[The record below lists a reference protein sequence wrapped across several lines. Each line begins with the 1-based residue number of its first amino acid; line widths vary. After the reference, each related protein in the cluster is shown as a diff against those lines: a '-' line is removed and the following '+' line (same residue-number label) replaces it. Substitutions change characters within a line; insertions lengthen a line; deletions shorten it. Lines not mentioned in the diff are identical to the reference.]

1 MKFPM
6 STCATPM
13 ALPSAGATRRCRHR
27 YRPSMPTIPTSRGRK
42 RFMAKRSDRNL
53 LVGLDIGTSKV
64 VAIVGEIKA
73 DGVLESIGSH
83 PSRGLKKGVVVNIES
98 TVQSIQRA
106 VEEAELMAGCEIHSV
121 YAGIAGS
128 HVRSLNSHGIVAIK
142 DKEVVQ
148 GDVER
153 VIDAAKAVAI
163 PADQKILHV
172 LPQEYIIDSQEGI
185 RDPIGMSGVRLEA
198 KVHIVTGADSAA
210 QNIVKCVQR
219 CGLSVDDIVLEQL
232 ASSYAVLTEDEKDLG
247 VCVVDIGGGTTDIAV
262 FGGGAIRHT
271 AVIPIAGDQVTNDI
285 AVSMRTP
292 TQYAEDIKI
301 KYACA
306 LSQLANPDESIE
318 VPGLG
323 ERPARRLA
331 RQTLAEVVE
340 PRYEELFN
348 LIREELRRSG
358 YEEVIAAGLVLT
370 GGSARMEGAIEL
382 AEEVFHMPVRLGAP
396 QYVKGLNDV
405 VSNPIHAT
413 GVGLLL
419 YAKNNLEVRRTEGP
433 LLSGG
438 MKSIFERMKAWF
450 QGNF

>member
-1 MKFPM
+1 MWI
-6 STCATPM
+6 CATAT
-13 ALPSAGATRRCRHR
+13 ALRSAGRAAPVMWRRHR
-27 YRPSMPTIPTSRGRK
+27 QRRPTRVSTMARK
-42 RFMAKRSDRNL
+42 ADRDVI
-53 LVGLDIGTSKV
+53 VGLDIGTSKV
-64 VAIVGEIKA
+64 VALVGEITA
-73 DGVLESIGSH
+73 DGSIEVIGLGSQ

-106 VEEAELMAGCEIHSV
+106 VEEAELMAGGEHNAA

-128 HVRSLNSHGIVAIK
+128 HVRSLNSHGVVAIR
-142 DKEVVQ
+142 DREVTH
-148 GDVER
+148 GDVEH

-163 PADQKILHV
+163 PADQRILHV
-172 LPQEYIIDSQEGI
+172 LPQEFIIDGQEGI

-219 CGLSVDDIVLEQL
+219 CGLAVDDIVLEQL

-292 TQYAEDIKI
+292 TQYAEDIKV

-306 LSQLANPDESIE
+306 LSQLANPDETIE
-318 VPGLG
+318 VPSVGD
-323 ERPARRLA
+323 RPPRRLA
-331 RQTLAEVVE
+331 RQTLAEIVD
-340 PRYEELFN
+340 PRYEELFG
-348 LIREELRRSG
+348 LIRDELRR
-358 YEEVIAAGLVLT
+358 AGLEEQVATGIVLT
-370 GGSARMEGAIEL
+370 GGSSKMEGAIEL
-382 AEEVFHMPVRLGAP
+382 AEEVFHMPVRLGVP
-396 QYVKGLNDV
+396 QYVSGLVDV

-419 YAKNNLEVRRTEGP
+419 YAKSTMDVERTAAP

-438 MKSIFERMKAWF
+438 MKNVFERMKAWF

>member
-1 MKFPM
+1 
-6 STCATPM
+6 
-13 ALPSAGATRRCRHR
+13 
-27 YRPSMPTIPTSRGRK
+27 
-42 RFMAKRSDRNL
+42 MAKRSERNL
-53 LVGLDIGTSKV
+53 VVGLDIGTSKV
-64 VAIVGEIKA
+64 VAIVGEIKS
-73 DGVLESIGSH
+73 DGALEIIGIGSH

-172 LPQEYIIDSQEGI
+172 LPQEYIIDAQEGI

-219 CGLSVDDIVLEQL
+219 CGLAVDDIVLEQL

-262 FGGGAIRHT
+262 FGNGAIRHT

-306 LSQLANPDESIE
+306 LSQLANPDETIE
-318 VPGLG
+318 VPSVGD
-323 ERPARRLA
+323 RPPRRLA
-331 RQTLAEVVE
+331 RQTLAEIVE
-340 PRYEELFN
+340 PRYEELFG
-348 LIREELRRSG
+348 LIRDELRR
-358 YEEVIAAGLVLT
+358 AGLEEAVATGIVLT
-370 GGSARMEGAIEL
+370 GGSAKMEGAVEL
-382 AEEVFHMPVRLGAP
+382 AEEVFHMPVRLGVP
-396 QYVKGLNDV
+396 QYVSGLVDV

-419 YAKNNLEVRRTEGP
+419 YAKSTMDVRHTDTP
-433 LLSGG
+433 LLAGG
-438 MKSIFERMKAWF
+438 VKSMLERMKAWF

>member
-1 MKFPM
+1 
-6 STCATPM
+6 
-13 ALPSAGATRRCRHR
+13 
-27 YRPSMPTIPTSRGRK
+27 
-42 RFMAKRSDRNL
+42 MAKRSDRNL

-64 VAIVGEIKA
+64 VAIVGEIKT
-73 DGVLESIGSH
+73 DGTLEIIGIGSH

-219 CGLSVDDIVLEQL
+219 CGLVVDDIVLEQL

-306 LSQLANPDESIE
+306 LSQLANPDETIE
-318 VPGLG
+318 VPSVGD
-323 ERPARRLA
+323 RPPRRLA
-331 RQTLAEVVE
+331 RQTLAEIVE
-340 PRYEELFN
+340 PRYEELFA
-348 LIREELRRSG
+348 LVRDELRRSG
-358 YEEVIAAGLVLT
+358 LEESVATGIVLT
-370 GGSARMEGAIEL
+370 GGTAKMEGAIEL
-382 AEEVFHMPVRLGAP
+382 AEEVFHMPVRLGIP
-396 QYVKGLNDV
+396 QFVSGLVDV

-419 YAKNNLEVRRTEGP
+419 YAKSNLELQRAAPP
-433 LLSGG
+433 LLAGG
-438 MKSIFERMKAWF
+438 MQNIFERMKNWF